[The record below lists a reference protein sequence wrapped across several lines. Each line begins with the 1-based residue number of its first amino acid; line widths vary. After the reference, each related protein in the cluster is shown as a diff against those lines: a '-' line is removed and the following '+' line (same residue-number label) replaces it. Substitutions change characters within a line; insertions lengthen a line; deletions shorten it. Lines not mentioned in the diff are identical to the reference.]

1 MARQKALS
9 TTDSDSRPARGRGG
23 KYNFPNARHKTADP
37 SLVSVSLEQI
47 YRAYKMPRVEDD
59 RELMERID
67 AYIVHC
73 YTDGIYPTVE
83 ELALYTGYSVVTLH
97 DWESGKNK
105 GFSQNTSKIIKRGK
119 EIIQALDAKMVLQG
133 NIDIA
138 AYCFRAKNY
147 YGMRDQ
153 QDVIIT
159 PGNQLE
165 QTATAEEIAAK
176 YRELP
181 PD

>member
-1 MARQKALS
+1 MARQKALQ
-9 TTDSDSRPARGRGG
+9 TTDSDNRPARGRGG
-23 KYNFPNARHKTADP
+23 KYNFPNARHKIADP
-37 SLVSVSLEQI
+37 SMVSDMLTQV
-47 YRAYKMPRVEDD
+47 YRAYKMPRVTSDD
-59 RELMERID
+59 ELMERID
-67 AYIVHC
+67 QYI
-73 YTDGIYPTVE
+73 TDCCDRGTYPTVE
-83 ELALYTGYSVVTLH
+83 ELALYTGYSIATLL
-97 DWESGKNK
+97 DWEHERTRGLGN
-105 GFSQNTSKIIKRGK
+105 QTSRIIKRAK
-119 EIIQALDAKMVLQG
+119 EIIKSLDAKMVLQG